1 MVRLKQESTYNKTR
15 HKYKKTSQGKRK
27 LKTST
32 MNKHKRRRVGLNLN
46 NKWLIMATRKEVAE
60 HLDLS
65 LVSIS
70 QLIQKGVLDVKQG
83 RNPMDLD
90 LCRRN
95 YINYL
100 RQLGGYNKRSGSG
113 DIAEEKTRLTKA
125 QADKAELEV
134 SELEA
139 ELIPASLVQSTWT
152 DYIANVRAK
161 LLALP
166 SRVAHLVITTD
177 KYVEAEQII
186 KEQVYESLQELA
198 ENGIPTK
205 YRQRNNS
212 NQPDLES
219 TTES

>member
-1 MVRLKQESTYNKTR
+1 
-15 HKYKKTSQGKRK
+15 
-27 LKTST
+27 
-32 MNKHKRRRVGLNLN
+32 
-46 NKWLIMATRKEVAE
+46 MATRKEVAE

-139 ELIPASLVQSTWT
+139 ELIPASLVQLTWT

-198 ENGIPTK
+198 ENGIPAK
-205 YRQRNNS
+205 YRQRHNS
-212 NQPDLES
+212 NQPDLET
-219 TTES
+219 TTESENI

>member
-1 MVRLKQESTYNKTR
+1 
-15 HKYKKTSQGKRK
+15 
-27 LKTST
+27 
-32 MNKHKRRRVGLNLN
+32 
-46 NKWLIMATRKEVAE
+46 MATRKEVAE

-161 LLALP
+161 LLALA
-166 SRVAHLVITTD
+166 SRVAHLVIPTD

-198 ENGIPTK
+198 ENGIPAK
-205 YRQRNNS
+205 YRQRHNS
-212 NQPDLES
+212 NQSDLET
-219 TTES
+219 TTEFKNI